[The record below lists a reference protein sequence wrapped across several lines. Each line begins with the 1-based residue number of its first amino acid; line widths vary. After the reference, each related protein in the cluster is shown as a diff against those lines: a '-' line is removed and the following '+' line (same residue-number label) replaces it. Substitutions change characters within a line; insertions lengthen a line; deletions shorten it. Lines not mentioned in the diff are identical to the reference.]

1 MARYIEISTKI
12 YQTYLKYFAP
22 EDMHVYSIDEI
33 FIDITHYMKIYQMS
47 ARKLTQ
53 KIIQDIQNTHGLT
66 AAAGIG
72 TNLYLCKIAMDIVA
86 KHVEPDENGVR
97 IAQLFIPCGGID
109 SGFLA
114 KFSESEDLIRYF
126 VVILFA
132 VGFLD

>member
-66 AAAGIG
+66 AAAGI
-72 TNLYLCKIAMDIVA
+72 
-86 KHVEPDENGVR
+86 VR
-97 IAQLFIPCGGID
+97 IYI
-109 SGFLA
+109 SV
-114 KFSESEDLIRYF
+114 K
-126 VVILFA
+126 
-132 VGFLD
+132 